1 MNELE
6 LSSMMLDKK
15 DKEKLK
21 ILCARHNTNI
31 SEVTRLLH
39 KALIQGNIKIN
50 SLNLNVSVN

>member
-1 MNELE
+1 MDELE
-6 LSSMMLDKK
+6 LSSMLLDKK

-21 ILCARHNTNI
+21 ILCGKHNTNI

-50 SLNLNVSVN
+50 SLNLNVNVN

>member
-1 MNELE
+1 MDELE
-6 LSSMMLDKK
+6 LSSMLLDKK

-50 SLNLNVSVN
+50 SLNLKLNVN

>member
-6 LSSMMLDKK
+6 LSSMMLYKA

-21 ILCARHNTNI
+21 VLCAKHNTNI

-50 SLNLNVSVN
+50 SLKINVSVN

>member
-6 LSSMMLDKK
+6 LSSVMLDKA
-15 DKEKLK
+15 DKKKLK
-21 ILCARHNTNI
+21 VLCARHNTNI

-50 SLNLNVSVN
+50 SLKINVSVN

>member
-6 LSSMMLDKK
+6 LSSMMLYKA

-21 ILCARHNTNI
+21 VLCAKHNTSI